1 MSAKKLSDAD
11 KPEIIEQYRHPGETT
26 STLAQ
31 RYGVSNST
39 ISRLLKSSF
48 SPQEYNQLVQQKRA
62 KRSGSGDRNSQRR
75 KPILR
80 DSSGPSDESAT
91 DSGEQ
96 LQLALPKENS
106 NRRRRKAVGST
117 RSSDSESSN
126 SSEFSP
132 NSEPRHEIQF
142 AESSPKSTG
151 NVQGKGAENSA
162 ETGTLLTI
170 EPLANALMPKTCY
183 LVVDRSSELISR
195 PLREFNDLGE
205 IPATEISSKT
215 LPVFDNHRVARRFAN
230 RNQRVMKVPDS
241 QVLQKTGSHL
251 QAKGITRVFFDGQV
265 YSL

>member
-11 KPEIIEQYRHPGETT
+11 KLEIIEQYRHPGETT

-48 SPQEYNQLVQQKRA
+48 SPQEYDQLVQQKRA
-62 KRSGSGDRNSQRR
+62 NRSGSRDRQSQRR

-80 DSSGPSDESAT
+80 DSSGPNEESAT

-96 LQLALPKENS
+96 LQLDLPKDHLAKDHS
-106 NRRRRKAVGST
+106 NRRRRKSVGST
-117 RSSDSESSN
+117 AHSDSPVPEESES
-126 SSEFSP
+126 SP
-132 NSEPRHEIQF
+132 NSESRREIKTPENGHET
-142 AESSPKSTG
+142 AD
-151 NVQGKGAENSA
+151 
-162 ETGTLLTI
+162 ETDPWLTI
-170 EPLANALMPKTCY
+170 EPLANALIPKTCY

-205 IPATEISSKT
+205 IPAAEISSKT

-241 QVLQKTGSHL
+241 QVLQKTGPHL